1 MLPRH
6 QKKILI
12 ADDDAMIRDVL
23 KAMLR
28 SDSHTVVGEAGNG
41 EQALAMTEQL
51 APEVVLL
58 DIHMPKMDGLEALE
72 TFKTKF
78 PETMVI
84 MISGDASLPSVK
96 DALAK
101 GARGFIVKP
110 FNAAKVLDTIQ
121 RCVQPKVT

>member
-1 MLPRH
+1 MFPKQ

-12 ADDDAMIRDVL
+12 ADDDGMLRELL

-28 SDSHTVVGEAGNG
+28 SDGHTVVGEAGNG
-41 EQALAMTEQL
+41 EQALSMTAEL
-51 APEVVLL
+51 KPEVLLL
-58 DIHMPKMDGLEALE
+58 DIHMPKMDGLLCLE
-72 TFKTKF
+72 TLKTQH
-78 PETMVI
+78 PDTVVI

-96 DALAK
+96 DALSK

-121 RCVQPKVT
+121 LCLQPKAA

>member
-1 MLPRH
+1 MLIKH
-6 QKKILI
+6 QKQVLI
-12 ADDDAMIRDVL
+12 ADDDGMMRDML

-28 SDSHTVVGEAGNG
+28 SDGHTVVGEAGNG
-41 EQALAMTEQL
+41 EQAIAMTETL
-51 APEVVLL
+51 KPELVLL
-58 DIHMPKMDGLEALE
+58 DIHMPKMDGLACLE
-72 TFKTKF
+72 TFKTRF
-78 PETMVI
+78 PETVVI

-121 RCVQPKVT
+121 RCIQAKVA

>member
-1 MLPRH
+1 MALKQ

-12 ADDDAMIRDVL
+12 ADDDGMLRELL

-28 SDSHTVVGEAGNG
+28 SDGHTVVGEAGNG
-41 EQALAMTEQL
+41 EQALSLAAEL
-51 APEVVLL
+51 APEVLLL
-58 DIHMPKMDGLEALE
+58 DIHMPKMDGLACLDTLKEKHPN
-72 TFKTKF
+72 TT
-78 PETMVI
+78 VI

-96 DALAK
+96 DALAR

-121 RCVQPKVT
+121 RCLQPG